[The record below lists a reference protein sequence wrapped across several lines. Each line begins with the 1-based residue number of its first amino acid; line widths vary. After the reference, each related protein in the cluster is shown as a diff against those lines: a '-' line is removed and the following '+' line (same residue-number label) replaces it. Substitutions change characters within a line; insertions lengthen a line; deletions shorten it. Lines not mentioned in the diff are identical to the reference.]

1 MQGMSMQRAG
11 GDAADPQLAARVA
24 VLEHAFTTI
33 AHERMAGL
41 PVLNPNL
48 SVEAIGFERVAGAA
62 DEAGHALGIL
72 ATPWFMSLV
81 WLPLS
86 PSVAGRADG
95 GVPAVS
101 PDQVGPRTFGEHTF
115 DFMPNWQSGL
125 GAFESCSLVSPMDE
139 FASQADV
146 RAIAVEILR
155 VLRTARDRQ
164 DVSPQRTP
172 ARMAGAPLDR
182 RRFLF
187 GGLSAAEGIKT

>member
-86 PSVAGRADG
+86 
-95 GVPAVS
+95 
-101 PDQVGPRTFGEHTF
+101 
-115 DFMPNWQSGL
+115 L
-125 GAFESCSLVSPMDE
+125 SL
-139 FASQADV
+139 
-146 RAIAVEILR
+146 IHI
-155 VLRTARDRQ
+155 
-164 DVSPQRTP
+164 
-172 ARMAGAPLDR
+172 
-182 RRFLF
+182 
-187 GGLSAAEGIKT
+187 